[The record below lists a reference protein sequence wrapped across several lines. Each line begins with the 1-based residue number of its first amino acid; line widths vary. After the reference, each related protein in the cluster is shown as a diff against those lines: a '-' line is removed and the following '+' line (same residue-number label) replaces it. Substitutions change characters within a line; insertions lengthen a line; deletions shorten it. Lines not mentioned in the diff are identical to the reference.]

1 MPSWRRSSR
10 KSPSPAHKR
19 NALAW
24 TQRQWGAAEQRRH
37 NKKGSGPGPLPVS
50 TASDLFQSSTTLL
63 AVSAAPV
70 AKPRQTKPHLFRG
83 RLDAQANVLELHVI
97 VDAVVRA
104 FATQARF
111 FDAAK
116 RRNLG

>member
-1 MPSWRRSSR
+1 MPSWLRSSPKSLPQAR
-10 KSPSPAHKR
+10 RHNVCVSPSRPWAV
-19 NALAW
+19 
-24 TQRQWGAAEQRRH
+24 AEQRRH

-50 TASDLFQSSTTLL
+50 TAFDLFQSSTTLVGGKRC
-63 AVSAAPV
+63 AGRKAPTDPTALV
-70 AKPRQTKPHLFRG
+70 RG

-97 VDAVVRA
+97 VDAMVRA

-116 RRNLG
+116 RRNLS

>member
-1 MPSWRRSSR
+1 MP
-10 KSPSPAHKR
+10 
-19 NALAW
+19 
-24 TQRQWGAAEQRRH
+24 EQRRY

-50 TASDLFQSSTTLL
+50 TAFDLFQSFTTL
-63 AVSAAPV
+63 ACGKRCAGRKAPTDPTALV
-70 AKPRQTKPHLFRG
+70 RE

-97 VDAVVRA
+97 VDAMVRA

-116 RRNLG
+116 RRNLS

>member
-37 NKKGSGPGPLPVS
+37 NKKGSGRGPLPVS
-50 TASDLFQSSTTLL
+50 TASDLFQSSTTL
-63 AVSAAPV
+63 VGGKRCTGCKAPTD
-70 AKPRQTKPHLFRG
+70 QTAL
-83 RLDAQANVLELHVI
+83 V
-97 VDAVVRA
+97 
-104 FATQARF
+104 
-111 FDAAK
+111 
-116 RRNLG
+116 